1 MKTLPLTGTTFSL
14 SGHIPGMNSLAITN
28 PELAKQAHGW
38 DPTTVA
44 AMSNKKR
51 ERICDEQRR
60 YT

>member
-1 MKTLPLTGTTFSL
+1 MTDKP
-14 SGHIPGMNSLAITN
+14 SLAETHPDI
-28 PELAKQAHGW
+28 AAQAHGW

-51 ERICDEQRR
+51 EWICDEQRR